1 MNKWIISSMV
11 LVGLVFAVATAA
23 RLTKIEEQVEANGV
37 EQVDVQLRL
46 AVGKFELNNL
56 TGSKGVIAEFEGDYD
71 ESKYEY
77 SHTFEHQGRRGTF
90 VFESELV
97 NQRGP
102 TKLEGD
108 ENRWEFS
115 FTPEA
120 DCRFDIEVG
129 AANAEFDF
137 GDLTVSD
144 MQLDIGAAEVIIDFS
159 TPNRTVLRDLKIDA
173 GACDLEMRNL
183 GNSRFEFLTFDGG
196 MGSFT
201 LDFTGDFDFEAEASI
216 DVGLGSIDIIIP
228 EDIGVRIEAEEHWFN
243 SIDFPKKS
251 FSKVRGDDDVWESDN
266 FKTAKGRL
274 TLVLDVGMGSAD
286 ISFR

>member
-11 LVGLVFAVATAA
+11 LVALVFAVATAA
-23 RLTKIEEQVEANGV
+23 RLTKVEEQVEAKDV
-37 EQVDVQLRL
+37 EQVDVELRL
-46 AVGKFELNNL
+46 AVGKFELNSM
-56 TGSKGVIAEFEGDYD
+56 TGSKGIIAEFQGDYD

-77 SHTFEHQGRRGTF
+77 SHTFEHQGRHGTF

-102 TKLEGD
+102 AKLDGD
-108 ENRWEFS
+108 DNRWEFS
-115 FTPEA
+115 MAPEI
-120 DCRFDIEVG
+120 DCRYNIEVG
-129 AANAEFDF
+129 AAKAELDF

-144 MQLDIGAAEVIIDFS
+144 MRLDIGAAEVDIDFS
-159 TPNRTVLRDLKIDA
+159 APNRTVLRDLKINA
-173 GACDLEMRNL
+173 GACDLDMSNL
-183 GNSRFEFLTFDGG
+183 GNSRFEFMTFDGG

-228 EDIGVRIEAEEHWFN
+228 EEIGVRIEAEEHWFN
-243 SIDFPKKS
+243 SIDFPKRS
-251 FSKVRGDDDVWESDN
+251 FSRVRGDDDVWESDN

-274 TLVLDVGMGSAD
+274 TLVLDIGMGSAD
-286 ISFR
+286 IRFR